1 MHDRHAVVVCS
12 ENLAVRAPLVLR
24 RVQDVVQV
32 DGDVLVSVRPVL
44 CVVVAECVEQLMSDV
59 ASVLPVAW
67 SQKGPCDQ
75 ADSFE
80 R

>member
-12 ENLAVRAPLVLR
+12 ENFAVRTPLVLR

-44 CVVVAECVEQLMSDV
+44 CVVVAEDVEQLMSDV

-67 SQKGPCDQ
+67 PQ
-75 ADSFE
+75 
-80 R
+80 

>member
-12 ENLAVRAPLVLR
+12 ENLAVRAPLVLQ

-44 CVVVAECVEQLMSDV
+44 CVVVAEGVEQLVSDV

-67 SQKGPCDQ
+67 PQ
-75 ADSFE
+75 
-80 R
+80 

>member
-12 ENLAVRAPLVLR
+12 ENLAVCTPLVLR

-44 CVVVAECVEQLMSDV
+44 CVMMAKCVEQLMSDV

>member
-12 ENLAVRAPLVLR
+12 ENFAVRAPLVLR

-32 DGDVLVSVRPVL
+32 DGDVLVSVRAVL
-44 CVVVAECVEQLMSDV
+44 GVMMAEGVEQLMSDV